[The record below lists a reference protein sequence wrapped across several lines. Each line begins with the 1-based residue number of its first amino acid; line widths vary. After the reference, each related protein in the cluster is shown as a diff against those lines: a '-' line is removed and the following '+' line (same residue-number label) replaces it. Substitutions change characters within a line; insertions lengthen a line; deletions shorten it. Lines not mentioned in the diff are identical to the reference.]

1 MAFEH
6 LSAKG
11 RIGNLEIKNRLVMTA
26 MGVGVGDHSGIAS
39 DGFIEFYRK
48 RAEGGVGLIMTAI
61 STPGTFMASRMTSKP
76 RPPTPIMARRT
87 RFDGA
92 FAPSARP
99 AASAR
104 SSRRSPA

>member
-48 RAEGGVGLIMTAI
+48 RAEGGVG
-61 STPGTFMASRMTSKP
+61 GHP
-76 RPPTPIMARRT
+76 RERCPRRL
-87 RFDGA
+87 RIR
-92 FAPSARP
+92 SALP
-99 AASAR
+99 VQ
-104 SSRRSPA
+104 